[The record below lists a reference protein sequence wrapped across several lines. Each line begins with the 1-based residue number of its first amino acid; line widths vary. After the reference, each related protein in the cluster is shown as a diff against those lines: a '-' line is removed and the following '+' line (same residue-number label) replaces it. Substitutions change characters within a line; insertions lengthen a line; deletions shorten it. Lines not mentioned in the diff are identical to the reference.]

1 MMDKNTIEEIAEELQ
16 KIFGEDT
23 VIYAENQPNGF
34 QEPSFYVRNTSTTA
48 KYELANYQFITE
60 NFQVIYFASE
70 DDANSQLS
78 EVSRRLLAGFSY
90 VGKDLALGKTCTAD
104 STEKTLNF
112 EFYLQRRY
120 ATIDENDTGEP
131 MKGIKYNGRTK

>member
-1 MMDKNTIEEIAEELQ
+1 MDKNTIEEIAEKLQ
-16 KIFGEDT
+16 EIFGEDT
-23 VIYAENQPNGF
+23 VVYAENQPNGF
-34 QEPSFYVRNTSTTA
+34 QEPSFYVCNTYTSA
-48 KYELANYQFITE
+48 KYELDNYQFIVE

-70 DDANSQLS
+70 DGANSQLS
-78 EVSRRLLAGFSY
+78 EVSKKLLAGFSY

-120 ATIDENDTGEP
+120 ATIDEKDTGDP
-131 MKGIKYNGRTK
+131 MKGITYNGRTK